1 MSTLVEENRPSS
13 LFGSEFDP
21 DEITFYNELNEQSGR
36 KSSLSLPEFGDEENI
51 DNKFKSFVDKE
62 STILKDLNGNLFNFD
77 QVNNL
82 YDQYYQ
88 KSMDINALWP
98 LLRGNK
104 IRSLKIHNSRGFFD
118 ILPFRFNLTD
128 TKHQLDKSILNCK
141 KYEPKPNLYFQS
153 ISEYYKWIQNFCDKN
168 CEVIP
173 FKFSNQK
180 IVFLPIISPLWFM
193 NGKTFNKVENYGYI
207 NPSSEHSYGWLSDW
221 LTKYNH
227 DIKQKYINAN
237 TTFLQRES
245 FISNSVEEEE
255 YKKKLISSAL
265 SLTEQPKFK
274 NKWVEDLT
282 FRKKNIN
289 YLKKV
294 IQFSETLCKSNIKDF
309 DVLNNVVNSY
319 IEIIDYEIEF

>member
-1 MSTLVEENRPSS
+1 MATLVEDSRPSS

-21 DEITFYNELNEQSGR
+21 DEIKFYNELNEQSGR

-51 DNKFKSFVDKE
+51 DNKFKSFIDKE
-62 STILKDLNGNLFNFD
+62 PSILKDLNGNLFNFD

-82 YDQYYQ
+82 FDQYYE

-104 IRSLKIHNSRGFFD
+104 ITSLKIHNSRDFFD
-118 ILPFRFNLTD
+118 TLPFRFNLTN

-141 KYEPKPNLYFQS
+141 KYESKPDLYFQS
-153 ISEYYKWIQNFCDKN
+153 IPDYYKWIQEFCDKN

-180 IVFLPIISPLWFM
+180 IIFLPIISPLWFM

-207 NPSSEHSYGWLSDW
+207 NPSSEHCYGWLSEW
-221 LTKYNH
+221 LPNYNQK
-227 DIKQKYINAN
+227 IKDKYIEAN
-237 TTFLQRES
+237 TKFLEKVS
-245 FISNSVEEEE
+245 FISKKEEEEE

-274 NKWVEDLT
+274 NKWVEDST

-289 YLKKV
+289 YLKKA
-294 IQFSETLCKSNIKDF
+294 IQFSEKVCKSNLQDF
-309 DVLNNVVNSY
+309 EQFNDIINIYN
-319 IEIIDYEIEF
+319 EIIYY